1 MKQSGSNRIYS
12 READPSGNTFIR
24 VQGTSRTENHAFIS
38 MARHFRAC
46 NLPVPEIYTVS
57 QDEMTYTQQDLGN
70 TLLFDYIRS
79 GRENGDWTDVQVSM
93 LEKTIR
99 QLAHIQVEGAKNM
112 DWSVCYPIPAF
123 DRKSIFWDLN
133 YFKYNFL
140 KLTGI
145 DFSEPELEN
154 EFEKLADALL
164 EVPCDVFMYRDFQ
177 SRNVMI
183 YENEP
188 YFIDFQGGRRGPIY
202 YDLASFLWQAK
213 ANYPQSL
220 REQLLNA
227 YFDELEKIDYKSP
240 YLQIVPLGKEI
251 TNYKLQTF
259 VLFRTLQVLG
269 AYGFRGLI
277 ERKQHFI
284 DSIPFAIQN
293 LRDIF
298 EADENL
304 QNNHQ
309 SLKSDFP
316 YLYKLSQSLPAKDEK
331 KTKTRRKR
339 DENETESNRKSNGT
353 EKALNPNENTPLTV
367 DILSFSFKK
376 GLPEDPSG
384 NGGGYVF
391 DCRSTHNPGKY
402 DEYKQLTGLD
412 QPVIDFLESDGE
424 ILTFLE
430 HVYALVDH
438 HVERFI
444 ERGFT
449 HLQIAFG
456 CTGGQHR
463 SVYSAEATAKH
474 LRAKYPEINI
484 CVTHREQT
492 NG

>member
-1 MKQSGSNRIYS
+1 MKQSGSNRIYT
-12 READPSGNTFIR
+12 REAGPCGNTFIR
-24 VQGTSRTENHAFIS
+24 VQGTSRTENHAFIT
-38 MARHFRAC
+38 MTRHFRAC

-57 QDEMTYTQQDLGN
+57 DDEMVYTQQDLGN
-70 TLLFDYIRS
+70 TLLFDYIKN
-79 GRENGDWTDVQVSM
+79 GRETGKWSEDEINM
-93 LEKTIR
+93 LSRTIR
-99 QLAHIQVEGAKNM
+99 QLAHIQVEGAKDM
-112 DWSVCYPIPAF
+112 DWSVCYPVPAF

-133 YFKYNFL
+133 YFKYDFL
-140 KLTGI
+140 KLIGI
-145 DFSEPELEN
+145 DFSEPELEAD
-154 EFEKLADALL
+154 FEHLADALL
-164 EVPCDVFMYRDFQ
+164 AAPCDVFMYRDFQ

-213 ANYPQSL
+213 ANFPQSL

-227 YFDELEKIDYKSP
+227 YFDELEKLNYQSSIGNHTS
-240 YLQIVPLGKEI
+240 QIPV
-251 TNYKLQTF
+251 F

-269 AYGFRGLI
+269 AYGMRGLF

-284 DSIPFAIQN
+284 ESIPFAIQN
-293 LRDIF
+293 LNELFDKNT
-298 EADENL
+298 D
-304 QNNHQ
+304 
-309 SLKSDFP
+309 LKAEFP
-316 YLYKLSQSLPAKDEK
+316 LLYILSTELPK
-331 KTKTRRKR
+331 KCERIARPCPDANST
-339 DENETESNRKSNGT
+339 
-353 EKALNPNENTPLTV
+353 LTV

-424 ILTFLE
+424 ILTFLD

-463 SVYSAEATAKH
+463 SVYSAETTARH
-474 LRAKYPEINI
+474 LRSKFPAVKV
-484 CVTHREQT
+484 CVQHREL
-492 NG
+492 NIKH